1 MDSTKPQSSPVISR
15 LDKNLVHKIC
25 SGQVVVTLASAVKEL
40 LENSIDAN
48 ASKIEIKLRG
58 HGSDSIEVI
67 DNGSGIKEE
76 DFEGLTGKYC
86 TSKLNTFDD
95 LSSVETYGFRGEALS
110 SLCRLAR
117 VTIHTCA
124 AGVKMGT
131 KLEFDSSGQ
140 IVNRRGMARA
150 QGTTVCVNELFYD
163 LPVRRRHL
171 TDPNRLSKEFSKV
184 INLLTAYCLV
194 CVGIQISCNRIGKK
208 GELIN
213 VISNGPSIS
222 VKDNIAAIFGHTQ
235 LNSLMELEEI
245 DAIPD
250 DICEEFDINRTS
262 DQNSIR
268 ISGYV
273 SKPPNLIST
282 DNISSPVMNS
292 SLTLSSSSNGKRRA
306 SSVCGHSSSERQF
319 VYVNGRPCD
328 LPKLT
333 RLATD
338 LWRRCSR
345 EAYSSITSGISL
357 PNRSTCASFPVL
369 VLMLT
374 MPTKTVDINLTPDKR
389 TLLLHHENYV
399 LALAKAVLVKT
410 LFNSIGMD
418 IDSLSQSRLNL
429 NESQIVTMPN
439 NHDGNDRENG
449 VGGDSVFGGSQEVS
463 FSTPTY
469 PRQSTLSDNGVSST
483 KRAPYSE
490 DVQSTQIEIINLTPE
505 TPIRQSRDEN
515 ISLESSQPIDS
526 QEGDVEN
533 CDEIDNMEDQIYFNN
548 IHLESTEVNF
558 SMDNLRNRWS
568 ELLQTL
574 SSTHGIDQSSRNDVV
589 GYDDEQGDNNNNTN
603 NDCDV
608 GNFSFGQFRAT
619 EDKEAEN
626 ELTMYFKKETFNSL
640 QVIGQFN
647 LGFIIARHRNDLF
660 IIDQHASD
668 EKYRFEQLAEN
679 YRFKSQPLVVHSFL
693 LVILS
698 GPAI

>member
-1 MDSTKPQSSPVISR
+1 
-15 LDKNLVHKIC
+15 
-25 SGQVVVTLASAVKEL
+25 
-40 LENSIDAN
+40 
-48 ASKIEIKLRG
+48 
-58 HGSDSIEVI
+58 
-67 DNGSGIKEE
+67 
-76 DFEGLTGKYC
+76 
-86 TSKLNTFDD
+86 
-95 LSSVETYGFRGEALS
+95 
-110 SLCRLAR
+110 
-117 VTIHTCA
+117 
-124 AGVKMGT
+124 
-131 KLEFDSSGQ
+131 
-140 IVNRRGMARA
+140 
-150 QGTTVCVNELFYD
+150 
-163 LPVRRRHL
+163 
-171 TDPNRLSKEFSKV
+171 
-184 INLLTAYCLV
+184 
-194 CVGIQISCNRIGKK
+194 
-208 GELIN
+208 
-213 VISNGPSIS
+213 
-222 VKDNIAAIFGHTQ
+222 
-235 LNSLMELEEI
+235 MELEEI
-245 DAIPD
+245 DTIPD
-250 DICEEFDINRTS
+250 DICEEFDINRSS

-273 SKPPNLIST
+273 SKPPNLLSS
-282 DNISSPVMNS
+282 DLSSPVMNS
-292 SLTLSSSSNGKRRA
+292 SLTLSSSLSSSSGKRRT

-319 VYVNGRPCD
+319 IYVNGRPCD

-357 PNRSTCASFPVL
+357 PNRSTYASFPVL

-429 NESQIVTMPN
+429 NESQIVTMTN
-439 NHDGNDRENG
+439 SHAGNDCEDDD

-483 KRAPYSE
+483 KRAHYSE
-490 DVQSTQIEIINLTPE
+490 DIQSAQIEIINLTPE
-505 TPIRQSRDEN
+505 TSIRQSREEN
-515 ISLESSQPIDS
+515 IPLESSQPVDS

-533 CDEIDNMEDQIYFNN
+533 CDEIDNMEDQIYFSN

-558 SMDNLRNRWS
+558 SMDDLRNRWS
-568 ELLQTL
+568 ELLQAL
-574 SSTHGIDQSSRNDVV
+574 SSTHGIDQSSRDNVV
-589 GYDDEQGDNNNNTN
+589 GYVDEQNNNNNTN
-603 NDCDV
+603 NDYCDE

-640 QVIGQFN
+640 QVLGQFN
-647 LGFIIARHRNDLF
+647 LGFIIARHHNDLF

-679 YRFKSQPLVVHSFL
+679 YRFKSQPLVVPQKLHLTIANEQILISNLDVFAKNGFAFRINYNEPLGEQVFL
-693 LVILS
+693 VAAPMLENKLFSYRDIEEMLFVLSETCTKKCRPSRLRDILAS
-698 GPAI
+698 KSCRSAVMIGTALDHKKMKRILTNMSTMDHPWNCPHGRPTMRHLFHLGILDKE